1 VEGVRNNKFSN
12 FLIDDIAAKV
22 PFMKNTSTFKL
33 HEVAM
38 NISKSQKAF
47 LQTPIWLRV
56 NSSISTMLETK
67 CHELRPVENRDVSSN
82 SSPVPI
88 EDPII
93 MVF

>member
-22 PFMKNTSTFKL
+22 PFMKNNSTLKL

-47 LQTPIWLRV
+47 LQTPI
-56 NSSISTMLETK
+56 
-67 CHELRPVENRDVSSN
+67 
-82 SSPVPI
+82 
-88 EDPII
+88 
-93 MVF
+93 